1 MLSSL
6 FSPYLQKFNRLPI
19 YFKVL
24 AVLVG
29 VWLMVMAW
37 PVIVAGGFS
46 LVVFSTMNNP
56 KTRYALAAAMLVPA
70 LVTEG
75 YWASS
80 VWGGLFGGQEAVAT
94 KPSQVALADHN
105 NQIQGAQS
113 EQTPQVRVVRAISGD
128 VIVVEQQGEQFQ
140 VQLAGIKAPQ
150 PGAGAN
156 AAQCFGDESMMFLN
170 SLLENRMIEVI
181 PDSIA
186 GDASANGDL
195 LRYVRMSDGTKV
207 NELMLEAGLARADE
221 EGDYEQKDI
230 FIELAESANQHNKG
244 LWASCADDGQP
255 KVTPAPTVVATPTPR
270 AGLPEPTGVTP
281 IDPEE

>member
-1 MLSSL
+1 MLSNL
-6 FSPYLQKFNRLPI
+6 FSPYLQKFNRLPL
-19 YFKVL
+19 YFKIL
-24 AVLVG
+24 AVLAG
-29 VWLMVMAW
+29 AWLLVMAW

-46 LVVFSTMNNP
+46 LVVFSTMNSP
-56 KTRYALAAAMLVPA
+56 KSRYALAAAMLVPA
-70 LVTEG
+70 LVVEG
-75 YWASS
+75 FWASS
-80 VWGGLFGGQEAVAT
+80 VWGGLFGNQATVAT

-113 EQTPQVRVVRAISGD
+113 EQTPQVRVVQALSGD
-128 VIVVEQQGEQFQ
+128 VLVVEQQGEQFQ
-140 VQLAGIKAPQ
+140 IQLAGIDAPQ

-186 GDASANGDL
+186 GDAAANGDL

-221 EGDYEQKDI
+221 AGDYEQKDI
-230 FIELAESANQHNKG
+230 FVELAESANQHNKG

-255 KVTPAPTVVATPTPR
+255 KITPVPTVIVTPTPQ